1 MKILLIGSGGRE
13 HALAWKLS
21 QSELVTNIY
30 AAPGNAGTE
39 MTNKCCNVQLY
50 THDELLSFAKD
61 NEIDL
66 TIVGPENPLVAGI
79 VDLFKQNKLCIFGPS
94 QAAAKLEGS
103 KIYAKNFMNEFGVK
117 TADYKTFTHAYAAV
131 TYLRTAKYPLVIKA
145 NGLAA
150 GKGVE
155 ICNNFKDAEATINSF
170 MVDGIFKD
178 AGKTIVVEEFLSGV
192 EASII
197 CVTDGKTIVPLISAQ
212 DHKTINE
219 NNKGPN
225 TGGMGAVCP
234 NVNVNKKTMTDFTE
248 NIMLPTLKGIQ
259 KTKLDYHGFIFFGVM
274 ITKDGCKCLEY
285 NVRMGDP
292 ECQSILPLMNFDL
305 VKLCQATVTNNL
317 SKFKLKW
324 KRGACVNVVLT
335 SAGYPGN
342 FKKGYKITV
351 KGKPL
356 IFFAGANI
364 QNNVIVTT
372 GGRVLSVV
380 AVDKN
385 NQLAR
390 KKVYQDVAKVYFDHV
405 YYRKDIGL

>member
-1 MKILLIGSGGRE
+1 
-13 HALAWKLS
+13 
-21 QSELVTNIY
+21 
-30 AAPGNAGTE
+30 
-39 MTNKCCNVQLY
+39 
-50 THDELLSFAKD
+50 
-61 NEIDL
+61 
-66 TIVGPENPLVAGI
+66 
-79 VDLFKQNKLCIFGPS
+79 
-94 QAAAKLEGS
+94 
-103 KIYAKNFMNEFGVK
+103 
-117 TADYKTFTHAYAAV
+117 
-131 TYLRTAKYPLVIKA
+131 
-145 NGLAA
+145 
-150 GKGVE
+150 
-155 ICNNFKDAEATINSF
+155 
-170 MVDGIFKD
+170 
-178 AGKTIVVEEFLSGV
+178 
-192 EASII
+192 
-197 CVTDGKTIVPLISAQ
+197 
-212 DHKTINE
+212 
-219 NNKGPN
+219 
-225 TGGMGAVCP
+225 
-234 NVNVNKKTMTDFTE
+234 
-248 NIMLPTLKGIQ
+248 
-259 KTKLDYHGFIFFGVM
+259 
-274 ITKDGCKCLEY
+274 
-285 NVRMGDP
+285 
-292 ECQSILPLMNFDL
+292 MNFDL